1 VKSRLAVWFFGG
13 GVGGILGLGDWGAL
27 GAFGLVDCGKSFDI
41 EAFVVGV
48 ADGFV
53 DVKAFDQEDADANV
67 DFRVGGQPDFAVEI
81 GMLENERVLIGLEGD
96 F

>member
-1 VKSRLAVWFFGG
+1 
-13 GVGGILGLGDWGAL
+13 LGLGDWGVL

-48 ADGFV
+48 SDDFV
-53 DVKAFDQEDADANV
+53 YGYAFDQEDADADV
-67 DFRVGGQPDFAVEI
+67 DFRVGGLDFVVEI
-81 GMLENERVLIGLEGD
+81 GLLENERVLIGLEED